1 MWLGVR
7 DTFTYMEWS
16 RTEIS
21 GKPCEVFDPSGAAA
35 PRFALLWLHDEDAA
49 PPPAALTT
57 LLQKESLACAAPFGE
72 RSWWVDRVC
81 PEFDPALTAERHLID
96 NVVPWMQSRWNLGPR
111 AIAVAGIGM
120 GGQGAVRLGLKYPD
134 RFPVVASLNGDF
146 DFHDRHG
153 HGTPLD
159 EMYETRERARQDT
172 AVLQLDPY
180 RWPPHLWF
188 ACDPSS
194 EWFRGND
201 RLHEKLRAYGV
212 PHTIDFE
219 MTDTVRGLEVM
230 LDFVVTGLKRE
241 ARRLA

>member
-1 MWLGVR
+1 
-7 DTFTYMEWS
+7 MEWS
-16 RTEIS
+16 RSEVG
-21 GKPCEVFDPSGAAA
+21 GKPCEVFEPPGAAA
-35 PRFALLWLHDEDAA
+35 PRFALLWLHDEDAVS
-49 PPPAALTT
+49 PPPALTAL
-57 LLQKESLACAAPFGE
+57 LRRESLACAAPCGA
-72 RSWWVDRVC
+72 RSWWVDRFC

-96 NVVPWMQSRWNLGPR
+96 DVVPWMQARWNLGPR

-134 RFPVVASLNGDF
+134 QFPVVASLIGTF
-146 DFHDRHG
+146 DFQDYHG
-153 HGTPLD
+153 QGTPLD
-159 EMYETRERARQDT
+159 DIYETRERARQDT

-188 ACDPSS
+188 ACNPSS

-219 MTDTVRGLEVM
+219 TTDADRGLEAM
-230 LDFVVTGLKRE
+230 LAFVVKGLERE
-241 ARRLA
+241 ARRLV